1 MIYSPLNDYIIVK
14 KQAAANTTASGIIIQ
29 STSGSDTAKVIAM
42 SADIPA
48 TSELKLNDICM
59 IRWSN
64 ALKID
69 GDIYAVS
76 IKEVVTRLL

>member
-14 KQAAANTTASGIIIQ
+14 KQAAANATSSGIILT
-29 STSGSDTAKVIAM
+29 STSGSDTAKVVAM

-48 TSELKLNDICM
+48 TTALEIDDLIM

-69 GDIYAVS
+69 GDVYAVS
-76 IKEVVTRLL
+76 IKEVVTKLE